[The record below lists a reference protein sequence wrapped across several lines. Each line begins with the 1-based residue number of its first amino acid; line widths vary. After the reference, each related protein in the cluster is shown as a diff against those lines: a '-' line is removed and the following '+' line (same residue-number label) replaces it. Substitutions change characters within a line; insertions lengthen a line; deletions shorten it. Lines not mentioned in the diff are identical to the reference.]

1 MIARHGLD
9 VNLIP
14 ATGTKGRVLKED
26 VLAYLASGAQ
36 PKVVEAAEQATAA
49 AGTVAFA
56 PGIKSSVGATITHDK
71 DS

>member
-36 PKVVEAAEQATAA
+36 PKVVEAAEQAFT

>member
-36 PKVVEAAEQATAA
+36 PKVVEAAEQATTAS
-49 AGTVAFA
+49 TVAFA